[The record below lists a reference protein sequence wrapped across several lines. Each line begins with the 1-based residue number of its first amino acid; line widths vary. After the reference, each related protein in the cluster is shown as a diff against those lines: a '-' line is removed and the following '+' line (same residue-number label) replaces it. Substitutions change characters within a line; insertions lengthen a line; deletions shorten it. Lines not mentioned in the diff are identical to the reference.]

1 MSSEQYPLLSKIDSP
16 KDLKKLPVSKLSSV
30 ASELRDF
37 LISTVSKTS
46 GHFASGLGAVE
57 LTIALHYVFDTP
69 HDQLIWDVGHQAY
82 PHKILTGRRD
92 LLKTIRQKN
101 GLHPFLW
108 RQESEYDVFSTGHA
122 STSISE
128 ALGLAIA
135 NRIEKNDKKVV
146 AVIGDGALTGG
157 VAFEAMNHAG
167 DLNEDVLIILNDNEM
182 SISES
187 VGSLSKHMAMWLSAP
202 SYNNMLK
209 KGRKTLSSL
218 PKIKEFA
225 IRAHEHLKG
234 MMLPGT
240 LFEELGFNYVGP
252 IDGHDIETLVSV
264 LQNLKQLKGPRIL
277 HVGTIKGK
285 GYQPAEENPTAYHGV
300 PKFDVPVGVE
310 TSDKK
315 RNTFDENFGNW
326 LMYAAEHNEKVMGI
340 TPAMCSGSGMV
351 PFSQKYKDRYFD
363 VAIAEQHAL
372 LLSSGLAAG
381 GMLPVVCV
389 YSTFLQRAYDQIIH
403 DLAIQDV
410 PVVVAVDRAGVVGPD
425 GPTHQGVFDIAF
437 IRSVPNMIMMTPS
450 SLGMQWKM
458 LNTALAYGHP
468 AAVRYPRGGGIFSDN
483 EVTDATV
490 EIGKGNVLREGK
502 DICFIVW
509 GPLVHDIYR
518 TVNEQHK
525 DYTVVD
531 MRFVKPMDEE
541 LIVSMAGKHSVI
553 VTLED
558 GVVQGGAGEEVAR
571 LVSRNYLVCPVLNL
585 GIPDEFI
592 EQATASEIYEQCGM
606 DGVSVVGKAEQF
618 LDGYK
623 NILNRVK

>member
-1 MSSEQYPLLSKIDSP
+1 MSNEQYPLLSKIDSP
-16 KDLKKLPVSKLSSV
+16 QDLKKLPVSKLTPL
-30 ASELRDF
+30 AAELRDF

-92 LLKTIRQKN
+92 RLQTIRQKD

-108 RQESEYDVFSTGHA
+108 RSESEYDVFSTGHA

-135 NRIEKNDKKVV
+135 NRMQKNNKKVV

-167 DLNEDVLIILNDNEM
+167 DLNEDILIILNDNEM

-187 VGSLSKHMAMWLSAP
+187 VGSLSKHLAMWLSSP
-202 SYNNMLK
+202 SFNNILK

-225 IRAHEHLKG
+225 IRTHEHLKG

-240 LFEELGFNYVGP
+240 LFEEFGFNYVGP
-252 IDGHDIETLVSV
+252 IDGHDIETLVAV
-264 LQNLKQLKGPRIL
+264 LQNLKQIKGPRIL
-277 HVGTIKGK
+277 HIGTTKGK

-300 PKFDVPVGVE
+300 PKFEVPVGVE
-310 TSDKK
+310 TSEKK

-326 LMYAAEHNEKVMGI
+326 LMYAAEHNEKVLGI

-351 PFSQKYKDRYFD
+351 PFSRKYSSRYFD

-372 LLSSGLAAG
+372 LLSSGLAVG

-410 PVVVAVDRAGVVGPD
+410 PVVVAIDRAGVVGPD
-425 GPTHQGVFDIAF
+425 GPTHQGVFDISF
-437 IRSVPNMIMMTPS
+437 IRSVPNMILMTPS

-458 LNTALAYGHP
+458 LNTALSYGHP
-468 AAVRYPRGGGIFSDN
+468 AAVRYPRGKGITDN
-483 EVTDATV
+483 EIADVTV
-490 EIGKGNVLREGK
+490 EIGKGCVLKEGK

-509 GPLVHDIYR
+509 GPLVHDVLR
-518 TVNEQHK
+518 AVNDSGKE
-525 DYTVVD
+525 YSVVD
-531 MRFVKPMDEE
+531 MRFVKPMDED
-541 LIVSMAGKHSVI
+541 LIVRMAGSHSVI

-558 GVVQGGAGEEVAR
+558 GVVQGGAGEEV
-571 LVSRNYLVCPVLNL
+571 SRIISKHYLICPVLNV

-592 EQATASEIYEQCGM
+592 DQASPAEIYEQCGM
-606 DGVSVVGKAEQF
+606 DGDSVIKKGEDF
-618 LDGYK
+618 LKGYEK
-623 NILNRVK
+623 VLNRS